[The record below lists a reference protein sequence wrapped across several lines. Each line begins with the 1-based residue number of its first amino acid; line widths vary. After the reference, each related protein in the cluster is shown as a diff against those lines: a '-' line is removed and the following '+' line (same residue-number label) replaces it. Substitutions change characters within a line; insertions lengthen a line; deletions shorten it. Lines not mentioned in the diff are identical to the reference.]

1 MTAAVSTM
9 LGAYSGAFSDGGN
22 REGRDGRA
30 AVRFS
35 QASAHEEIPDSTPR
49 PPAPGPAVTLPPDD
63 AGIDHSSSSRCGPAS
78 GNRMSAPR
86 NILVVFGT
94 RPEAI
99 KLAPVIQR
107 LRREPDSFRVAV
119 CATAQHR
126 EMLDQVTGLFGIV
139 PDIDLDLMRPDQ
151 ALNELAARSFEALDR
166 VLRERAADW
175 LLVQGDTTTAL
186 CAGLAAFHRRI
197 PVAHVEAGLRTGD
210 LSRPFPEEMN
220 RRVVDLVAAA
230 AFAPTAR
237 AATALASEGVP
248 MGRIHVT
255 GNTVVDAL
263 LQIASRQGSVP
274 EENVVLITA

>member
-1 MTAAVSTM
+1 
-9 LGAYSGAFSDGGN
+9 
-22 REGRDGRA
+22 
-30 AVRFS
+30 
-35 QASAHEEIPDSTPR
+35 
-49 PPAPGPAVTLPPDD
+49 
-63 AGIDHSSSSRCGPAS
+63 
-78 GNRMSAPR
+78 MSAPR
-86 NILVVFGT
+86 NILIVFGT

-107 LRREPDSFRVAV
+107 LRRESDSFRVAV

-139 PDIDLDLMRPDQ
+139 PDVDLDLMRPDQ
-151 ALNELAARSFEALDR
+151 ALNDLASRSFEALDR
-166 VLRERAADW
+166 VLRERGADW

-210 LSRPFPEEMN
+210 LSRPFPEELN

-237 AATALASEGVP
+237 AAAALASEGVP

-274 EENVVLITA
+274 E